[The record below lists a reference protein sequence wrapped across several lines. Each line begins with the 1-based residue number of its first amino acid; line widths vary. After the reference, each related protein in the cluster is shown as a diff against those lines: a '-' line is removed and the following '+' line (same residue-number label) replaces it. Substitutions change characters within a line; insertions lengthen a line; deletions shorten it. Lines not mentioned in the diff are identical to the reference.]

1 MGLLVWVMVA
11 IALWHF
17 TIFLP
22 DRWWSGIVGAFAG
35 AVLGSV
41 IFGLIIHL
49 GTVPGQ
55 DDTDLLTAFES
66 IPGAV
71 LGMAVVWFIGVRA
84 ERDAARTALRVTPPR
99 FLAAISHAVR
109 RGRVGRDSTRSPST
123 WRGWPTRASTASSW
137 PAPPARA
144 CCSRTTRSPR

>member
-49 GTVPGQ
+49 GTIPGQAETDFLTALESVPG
-55 DDTDLLTAFES
+55 A
-66 IPGAV
+66 A
-71 LGMAVVWFIGVRA
+71 LGMGVVWLIGVRSEQRHTHDYDYA
-84 ERDAARTALRVTPPR
+84 
-99 FLAAISHAVR
+99 
-109 RGRVGRDSTRSPST
+109 
-123 WRGWPTRASTASSW
+123 
-137 PAPPARA
+137 
-144 CCSRTTRSPR
+144 